1 MYERN
6 VKTEK
11 QSELWE
17 GVISLLINNNYNSA
31 NQREQSRW
39 QNNLND
45 QISNTV
51 DILLLK
57 SLQIKVNAFF
67 DKKNKM
73 TKCIA

>member
-31 NQREQSRW
+31 NQREQSLW

>member
-11 QSELWE
+11 QSQLWE

>member
-11 QSELWE
+11 QSQLWE

-31 NQREQSRW
+31 NQREQSLW